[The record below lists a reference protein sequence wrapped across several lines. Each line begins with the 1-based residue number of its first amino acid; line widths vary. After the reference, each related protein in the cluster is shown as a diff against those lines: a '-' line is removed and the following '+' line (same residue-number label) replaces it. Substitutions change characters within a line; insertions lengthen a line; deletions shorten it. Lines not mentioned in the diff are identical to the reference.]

1 MFAHEYINICAQ
13 QLGGV
18 NICCVP
24 VCIHISQFIWAIR
37 QGSPVRCQWAR
48 LGRSCTGLWL
58 HSVVLCIGPA
68 REENI
73 SIHAFVFWINQALW
87 QFLCS

>member
-24 VCIHISQFIWAIR
+24 VCIHISQFISATIWAIR

-48 LGRSCTGLWL
+48 PGRSCTW
-58 HSVVLCIGPA
+58 H
-68 REENI
+68 
-73 SIHAFVFWINQALW
+73 IHCGHQR
-87 QFLCS
+87 